1 MVTEQNIQ
9 KFSVQCKAIFEQ
21 LGRDVIGMREVVEGA
36 VVAMIAGGNVL
47 LEGVPGVGKNPFGAF
62 VGEGVQPSLFE
73 NPVHARLNAGRRYG
87 YKHHR

>member
-47 LEGVPGVGKNPFGAF
+47 LEGVPGVVWCVRWGGCSAFPFR
-62 VGEGVQPSLFE
+62 ESSSRPT
-73 NPVHARLNAGRRYG
+73 
-87 YKHHR
+87 

>member
-47 LEGVPGVGKNPFGAF
+47 LEGVPGV
-62 VGEGVQPSLFE
+62 
-73 NPVHARLNAGRRYG
+73 
-87 YKHHR
+87 

>member
-47 LEGVPGVGKNPFGAF
+47 LEGVPGVGKPVWCVRWGGCSAFPFR
-62 VGEGVQPSLFE
+62 ESSSRPT
-73 NPVHARLNAGRRYG
+73 
-87 YKHHR
+87 